1 MTEVDLEQ
9 IGLTIPY
16 RWEAIKWL
24 EQNYGKMDQGKWRI
38 SNLRHVK
45 FKDDKHA
52 TIFILKWA

>member
-1 MTEVDLEQ
+1 MTEIDLEQ
-9 IGLTIPY
+9 IGLTIPH

-24 EQNYGKMDQGKWRI
+24 EQKYGTMDQGKWTI

-52 TIFILKWA
+52 MIFILKWS